1 MKNTPALSL
10 AEKIKLIR
18 KAKGLSIENLA
29 HAANVNIS
37 TISRIENGTM

>member
-1 MKNTPALSL
+1 MKEKPVLSL

-29 HAANVNIS
+29 HAAK
-37 TISRIENGTM
+37 R

>member
-1 MKNTPALSL
+1 MKEKLTLSL

-29 HAANVNIS
+29 HAASVNI
-37 TISRIENGTM
+37 